1 MRQCIH
7 MGRAVSLQKCY
18 VMWQFSISWL
28 FIFLI
33 LLRNWWNVLIC
44 HDEIR
49 LPVSWRHLMGPEM
62 CRRLKLFPL
71 QISTVLGLYW
81 IGSWSLVMLLH
92 FMRWWVDGIGLS
104 IWVIR
109 VGKFVNWIY
118 FFLISWTKLSFWFS
132 TLYFFQFTF
141 WTEFS
146 EIFWILFGDPCIS
159 FLFLFFF
166 MHVILDNWA
175 SQNF

>member
-49 LPVSWRHLMGPEM
+49 FSVSWRHLMGPEM

-109 VGKFVNWIY
+109 VEKFVNWIY
-118 FFLISWTKLSFWFS
+118 FFYFLNWIKFLI
-132 TLYFFQFTF
+132 LYIIFFPIYILDR
-141 WTEFS
+141 
-146 EIFWILFGDPCIS
+146 IFWNILNSFRRPVHFIS
-159 FLFLFFF
+159 FPVFFY
-166 MHVILDNWA
+166 A
-175 SQNF
+175 CNFG

>member
-1 MRQCIH
+1 
-7 MGRAVSLQKCY
+7 
-18 VMWQFSISWL
+18 
-28 FIFLI
+28 
-33 LLRNWWNVLIC
+33 LLLNWWNVFIC

-49 LPVSWRHLMGPEM
+49 FSVSWRHLMGPEL

-81 IGSWSLVMLLH
+81 IGSWSLVILLH

-109 VGKFVNWIY
+109 VGKFVNWIF
-118 FFLISWTKLSFWFS
+118 FFLISWTELSFLFS
-132 TLYFFQFTF
+132 TLYFYQFTF

-146 EIFWILFGDPCIS
+146 EIFWIFSGDPCIS

-166 MHVILDNWA
+166 YVC
-175 SQNF
+175 NFG